1 MWNWSRLRALWRNVV
16 QRTDLEPDLADEL
29 QSYVDLVEDE
39 QRQAGVPPEQAHR
52 LASVQLGGA
61 ESIKEHIRAARA
73 GAGLERLRQDVGYAL
88 RNLRRN
94 PGFTTAA
101 ILLLAIGIGATTV
114 VFSVVDA
121 AVFKP
126 LPYKNPDQLVEVA
139 RVSRRGTAD
148 EATYLGTLIPWTE
161 IDAWRRS
168 PQLFSHVAAL
178 GWVFVVT
185 MPQSREPLGLFGV
198 SPELFPTMGVA
209 PTIGRWLSAEDAGH
223 DVVLLSE
230 AYWKQALGGD
240 RAIVGRPLMLNGR
253 SYTVVG
259 VMPATFSWKV
269 AANEPQPFST
279 IGWVRFDE
287 AAVRALPTGGYG
299 TQVRL
304 RLRDGLALADAQREL
319 NQLERQLHADRP
331 ATQAEY
337 VLYPLDR
344 RWESA
349 ESRRTSLLVLLA
361 AVSAVL
367 LIACI
372 NVANLMLS
380 RLFAQRR
387 ELAVRSALGATAGRL
402 VRQCVTEAAL
412 LALAGGL
419 AAVGLAVVG
428 TFAIP
433 ALVPTSLALFAINPM
448 VLDLRTL
455 AWCGGAMLTSVLLCG
470 VVPALQAARSDPFE
484 ALQGHASV
492 TGPPARTQRMHR
504 ALLAVQVALTVVLLA
519 GAGLLAM
526 SFLRMMRTDAGYD
539 VNHLATARINL
550 TGPGP
555 RYRSW
560 PAQVTVFDD
569 VLARLNQLPGVTA
582 SYGAA
587 PPDGET
593 GHLVAF
599 GHESDAP
606 AWDNVSLYWVD
617 PNYFSVVGIPLKA
630 GRWFTKD
637 DGPTGPPVAV
647 VDDRAAALKWPGQS
661 PIGQRFRYGP
671 GVPWITVVGVVGH
684 VKTKQF
690 TSAAGTVQAYFPTAQ
705 NSSRMGVRAVTVRAD
720 DPSAAI
726 GSIGRLLN
734 SVDAHI
740 PLERAAVVSGM
751 YNDVFVNPR
760 FFLVVML
767 GLAAIAV
774 LTTAIGLYGVLNY
787 SVRRRAP
794 EIGVRLTLGASPQS
808 IQRLIL
814 GGSVWPLAL
823 GLGTGVVVSMW
834 LSRYLRTVLYDTTPY
849 DVKTQAA
856 VIVFLLT
863 VCAIA
868 MVGPARRAARVDP
881 VETLKRGE

>member
-1 MWNWSRLRALWRNVV
+1 MWNWSRLRALWRKVI
-16 QRTDLEPDLADEL
+16 QRIDRERDLSDEL
-29 QSYVDLVEDE
+29 QSFVDLVEDE
-39 QRQAGVPPEQAHR
+39 QRQVGVPPEQAHR
-52 LASVQLGGA
+52 LARVHLGGA
-61 ESIKEHIRAARA
+61 ESIKESIRASRA
-73 GAGLERLRQDVGYAL
+73 GAGLERLRQDVVYAL

-101 ILLLAIGIGATTV
+101 ILLLAVGIGATTV

-139 RVSRRGTAD
+139 KVSRRGTAD
-148 EATYLGTLIPWTE
+148 EARYLGTLMPWTE

-178 GWVFVVT
+178 GWVSVVT
-185 MPQSREPLGLFGV
+185 LPQSREPLGLFGV

-209 PTIGRWLSAEDAGH
+209 PMIGRWLSAEDAGH

-240 RAIVGRPLMLNGR
+240 RAIVGRTLTLSGR

-287 AAVRALPTGGYG
+287 VAVRALPTGGYG

-304 RLRDGLALADAQREL
+304 RLRDGLGLADAQREL
-319 NQLERQLHADRP
+319 TQLEQQLHAGRP
-331 ATQAEY
+331 ATQQPDFD
-337 VLYPLDR
+337 LYPLDR

-349 ESRRTSLLVLLA
+349 ESRRTSLLVLFA
-361 AVSAVL
+361 AVSTVL

-428 TFAIP
+428 MFAIP

-448 VLDLRTL
+448 VLDLRSL

-470 VVPALQAARSDPFE
+470 ILPALRAAQSDPLE

-492 TGPPARTQRMHR
+492 TGPPARTQRMRR
-504 ALLAVQVALTVVLLA
+504 AFLAAQVALTVVLLA

-526 SFLRMMRTDAGYD
+526 SFVRMMQTEPGYD
-539 VNHLATARINL
+539 VDHLATARINL
-550 TGPGP
+550 TGPSP

-560 PAQVTVFDD
+560 PAQVTVFDE

-587 PPDGET
+587 PPDGEN
-593 GHLVAF
+593 GHFVAF

-606 AWDNVSLYWVD
+606 AWNVSVYWID
-617 PNYFSVVGIPLKA
+617 PNYFSVVGIPLKT
-630 GRWFTKD
+630 GRVFTKD
-637 DGPTGPPVAV
+637 DGPTSPPVAI
-647 VDDRAAALKWPGQS
+647 VDERAAALKWPGQS
-661 PIGQRFRYGP
+661 PIGQRFRTYP
-671 GVPWITVVGVVGH
+671 GLPWITVVGVVGH

-690 TSAAGTVQAYFPTAQ
+690 ASAAGTIQAYFPTAQ
-705 NSSRMGVRAVTVRAD
+705 NSSRMGIRAVTVRAD

-726 GSIGRLLN
+726 DSMRRLLK
-734 SVDAHI
+734 SVDANL
-740 PLERAAVVSGM
+740 PLERAAVVSEM
-751 YNDVFVNPR
+751 YNDVFVTPR
-760 FFLVVML
+760 FLLVVML

-794 EIGVRLTLGASPQS
+794 EIGVRLTFGASHRS
-808 IQRLIL
+808 VHRLIL
-814 GGSVWPLAL
+814 SESAWPLAL
-823 GLGTGVVVSMW
+823 GLGTGVVASLW